1 MNIWKSYTWSAE
13 LYEGRSS
20 HLCTELLQLQKKKQE
35 RKFRLVRNSNPF
47 CDTGAPLYQL
57 SYQPNW
63 EQVVELASYKPVK
76 GWWWSYEYMKIMRE
90 LQSGDLYE
98 GRSLQLRKENFSGFK
113 TKLLTLQLLSSL
125 LIEFACSLFLTLV
138 VSWKCPF
145 GLVGLICLTCSLKNA
160 FSIAIREE
168 RNSLSHSPESY
179 NVITKSLIAFTA
191 SVACKGGR
199 GVGSVTN
206 ISSWHHGRNFW
217 DSPTTVVL
225 LFNSML
231 RLNCD
236 CNTDNIITLGT
247 IYVRS
252 A

>member
-1 MNIWKSYTWSAE
+1 MREDHHTYVQNSCSYKRE
-13 LYEGRSS
+13 
-20 HLCTELLQLQKKKQE
+20 QE
-35 RKFRLVRNSNPF
+35 RKFRLVRNSNLF

-76 GWWWSYEYMKIMRE
+76 GWWWSYEYMKIMRG

-98 GRSLQLRKENFSGFK
+98 GRSLQLWKEIFSGFK
-113 TKLLTLQLLSSL
+113 TKLLTLQLFSSL

-138 VSWKCPF
+138 LSWKCPF

-160 FSIAIREE
+160 FSIAKREE

-231 RLNCD
+231 CLNCD

>member
-1 MNIWKSYTWSAE
+1 MREDHRTYVQNSCSYKRE
-13 LYEGRSS
+13 
-20 HLCTELLQLQKKKQE
+20 QE
-35 RKFRLVRNSNPF
+35 RKFRLVRNSNLF

-98 GRSLQLRKENFSGFK
+98 GRSLQLRKEIFSGFK

-160 FSIAIREE
+160 FSIAKREE
-168 RNSLSHSPESY
+168 RNSLSFAWILQCNNKISYCLHSFR
-179 NVITKSLIAFTA
+179 SLQRKQRRRFSHQYIIMTSWQKLLRFTYYS
-191 SVACKGGR
+191 SV
-199 GVGSVTN
+199 
-206 ISSWHHGRNFW
+206 
-217 DSPTTVVL
+217 VV
-225 LFNSML
+225 
-231 RLNCD
+231 
-236 CNTDNIITLGT
+236 
-247 IYVRS
+247 
-252 A
+252 

>member
-1 MNIWKSYTWSAE
+1 MMKLWIYENHPWTAECRLIW
-13 LYEGRSS
+13 
-20 HLCTELLQLQKKKQE
+20 
-35 RKFRLVRNSNPF
+35 RKIFAVAKR
-47 CDTGAPLYQL
+47 
-57 SYQPNW
+57 
-63 EQVVELASYKPVK
+63 
-76 GWWWSYEYMKIMRE
+76 I
-90 LQSGDLYE
+90 
-98 GRSLQLRKENFSGFK
+98 FSGFK

-138 VSWKCPF
+138 LSWKCPF

-160 FSIAIREE
+160 FSIAKREE
-168 RNSLSHSPESY
+168 RNSLSHSPESS

-191 SVACKGGR
+191 SVACKGDR

-231 RLNCD
+231 CLNCD
-236 CNTDNIITLGT
+236 CNTDNIITLRT
-247 IYVRS
+247 IYVLS

>member
-1 MNIWKSYTWSAE
+1 MMKLWIYENHAWTTEWRLIW
-13 LYEGRSS
+13 
-20 HLCTELLQLQKKKQE
+20 
-35 RKFRLVRNSNPF
+35 RKIFAVAKR
-47 CDTGAPLYQL
+47 
-57 SYQPNW
+57 
-63 EQVVELASYKPVK
+63 
-76 GWWWSYEYMKIMRE
+76 I
-90 LQSGDLYE
+90 
-98 GRSLQLRKENFSGFK
+98 FSGFK

-160 FSIAIREE
+160 FSIAKREE

-206 ISSWHHGRNFW
+206 ISSWQKLLRFTYY
-217 DSPTTVVL
+217 SSVV
-225 LFNSML
+225 
-231 RLNCD
+231 
-236 CNTDNIITLGT
+236 
-247 IYVRS
+247 V
-252 A
+252 